1 MTENERLTHS
11 RMSGIFGGYWTAA
24 SKTELLNRLAEYEN
38 TGLAPDQVRALANN
52 TYLERQRS
60 ELADRLIRWLAN
72 CAQVTEG
79 FSCDRCDYQTW
90 CDSPDTIMEPVTI
103 MAPVDA
109 LVDLRKYLEGGD
121 DDRA

>member
-38 TGLAPDQVRALANN
+38 TGLAPDQVRALAN
-52 TYLERQRS
+52 QRF
-60 ELADRLIRWLAN
+60 ADQHDAIAGRLRRWLAVCIPMGDG
-72 CAQVTEG
+72 CAACSDCDY
-79 FSCDRCDYQTW
+79 FDRCEGMDLVRV
-90 CDSPDTIMEPVTI
+90 PVEAME
-103 MAPVDA
+103 
-109 LVDLRKYLEGGD
+109 DLRKYLEGGD

>member
-60 ELADRLIRWLAN
+60 ELADRLIRWLGA
-72 CAQVTEG
+72 CIPVDKG
-79 FSCDRCDYQTW
+79 SPCSGCDYFGR
-90 CDSPDTIMEPVTI
+90 CESRDSVRVPVEAME
-103 MAPVDA
+103 
-109 LVDLRKYLEGGD
+109 DLRKYLEGGD

>member
-52 TYLERQRS
+52 AYLDQQRS
-60 ELADRLIRWLAN
+60 ALADRLCRWLAN
-72 CAQVTEG
+72 CANVTEG
-79 FSCDRCDYQTW
+79 SSCARCDYQTW
-90 CDSPDTIMEPVTI
+90 CDSPDTNMVSAVMMPL
-103 MAPVDA
+103 DA
-109 LVDLRKYLEGGD
+109 VEDLRKYLDGGD

>member
-60 ELADRLIRWLAN
+60 ELADRLFRWLAN
-72 CAQVTEG
+72 CTHVTEG
-79 FSCDRCDYQTW
+79 SNCHRCDYETW
-90 CDSPDTIMEPVTI
+90 CDSPDTVMLGATVMVP
-103 MAPVDA
+103 ADA
-109 LVDLRKYLEGGD
+109 VEDLRKYLGGGD
-121 DDRA
+121 DE

>member
-38 TGLAPDQVRALANN
+38 TGLAPDQVRVLANS
-52 TYLERQRS
+52 RF
-60 ELADRLIRWLAN
+60 ADQHDAIAGRLRRWLAM
-72 CAQVTEG
+72 CLHGDKDRPCTICDY
-79 FSCDRCDYQTW
+79 FDRCESIGLVTV
-90 CDSPDTIMEPVTI
+90 PVEAME
-103 MAPVDA
+103 
-109 LVDLRKYLEGGD
+109 DLWKYLGVGD

>member
-38 TGLAPDQVRALANN
+38 TGLAPDQVRALANSR
-52 TYLERQRS
+52 YADQHDA
-60 ELADRLIRWLAN
+60 LANRLRRWLAA
-72 CAQVTEG
+72 CIPADKD
-79 FSCDRCDYQTW
+79 SPCSDCDYFGR
-90 CDSPDTIMEPVTI
+90 CEDMDTVRVPVEAME
-103 MAPVDA
+103 
-109 LVDLRKYLEGGD
+109 DLRKYLEGGD